1 MIIPKFLG
9 LQNQIRVLH
18 WQTKSY
24 AEHKALGKC
33 YEAHAPLVVEF
44 YYVYFVTHGRHSAVA
59 TDGKTRAPEEVV
71 DYGDITPQELIDDGI
86 AFLKTEVSKYLEDS
100 DTDLS
105 NIRDE
110 MLAVLNRTK
119 YLLTLK

>member
-18 WQTKSY
+18 WQTVSF
-24 AEHKALGKC
+24 AEHKALGKA
-33 YEAHAPLVVEF
+33 YEALDPLIDQFVE
-44 YYVYFVTHGRHSAVA
+44 VYFGSHGRHSAVMEE
-59 TDGKTRAPEEVV
+59 GETRAPQEIV
-71 DYGDITPQELIDDGI
+71 DYGKMTPAQLVDDGI
-86 AFLKTEVSKYLEDS
+86 AFLKQELDEYLDEDDTELY
-100 DTDLS
+100 

>member
-1 MIIPKFLG
+1 MHISTFLTIQAQ
-9 LQNQIRVLH
+9 LRILH

-33 YEAHAPLVVEF
+33 YEALDPLVDQFVE
-44 YYVYFVTHGRHSAVA
+44 VYFGTHGRHSAVA

-110 MLAVLNRTK
+110 MLAVLNQTK

>member
-33 YEAHAPLVVEF
+33 YEALDPLVDQFVE
-44 YYVYFVTHGRHSAVA
+44 VYFGTHGRHSAVA

-71 DYGDITPQELIDDGI
+71 DYGDITPQDLIDDGI
-86 AFLKTEVSKYLEDS
+86 AFLKTEVPKYLEDD

-119 YLLTLK
+119 YLLSLK

>member
-33 YEAHAPLVVEF
+33 YEALDPLIDQFVEVYFGAHDRHTAVASSGESRAPLEL
-44 YYVYFVTHGRHSAVA
+44 A
-59 TDGKTRAPEEVV
+59 
-71 DYGDITPQELIDDGI
+71 DYGDITPQELIEDGI
-86 AFLKTEVSKYLEDS
+86 AFVKTEVEKYLEDD
-100 DTDLS
+100 DTDLL

-110 MLAVLNRTK
+110 MLGVLNQTK